1 MRRRL
6 VISTIAIVL
15 VVLGALALPVGLT
28 VYDSAERQLETRLD
42 QQATSIAS
50 AYSRA
55 VVAGEQPDLIAAQET
70 LGPDDG
76 LEIYDSSGTV
86 VYRRVLDGA
95 SSTREAERLLP
106 DGSRVV
112 VLTSAD
118 PLDENFRDQLSILVV
133 LAAGALAAAAG
144 LAAVQAHQ
152 LARPLERLARRAG
165 RIGDG
170 DFSLQPF
177 ARTHIPE
184 IDRIGS
190 ALDSSSQKVD
200 TMLANERHFTVD
212 ATHQLRTGIAGIA
225 MRLEILSMTGD
236 AAVVEEASA
245 GLRQTDQLN
254 ATIDELLAAARNR
267 STTERTV
274 FDLVA
279 FVNEHV
285 KEWQPRFSSVRR
297 HVSVIIANAA
307 PPVYGTKGLVG
318 QVIDIVIDNALR
330 HGAGAVTLLIDGPA
344 VIVIDQGPGVTQ
356 ARLKTMFDGPV
367 DPAARHGRGLP
378 LARRLAHVD
387 GATLDVVGNRP
398 LRVKLQLVRGDHP
411 SVDRDSQPGEPDMD
425 ASARPV
431 ASPASS
437 R

>member
-1 MRRRL
+1 M
-6 VISTIAIVL
+6 
-15 VVLGALALPVGLT
+15 
-28 VYDSAERQLETRLD
+28 
-42 QQATSIAS
+42 
-50 AYSRA
+50 
-55 VVAGEQPDLIAAQET
+55 QP
-70 LGPDDG
+70 
-76 LEIYDSSGTV
+76 Y
-86 VYRRVLDGA
+86 
-95 SSTREAERLLP
+95 
-106 DGSRVV
+106 
-112 VLTSAD
+112 
-118 PLDENFRDQLSILVV
+118 
-133 LAAGALAAAAG
+133 
-144 LAAVQAHQ
+144 
-152 LARPLERLARRAG
+152 
-165 RIGDG
+165 
-170 DFSLQPF
+170 

-184 IDRIGS
+184 IDRIGA

-200 TMLANERHFTVD
+200 TMLANERHFTAD

-236 AAVVEEASA
+236 PAIVEEASA

-297 HVSVIIANAA
+297 HVSVIIANPP

-387 GATLDVVGNRP
+387 GATLEVVGNRP

-411 SVDRDSQPGEPDMD
+411 SVEVESRTQLGQHTTVMSP
-425 ASARPV
+425 
-431 ASPASS
+431 SPATG
-437 R
+437 